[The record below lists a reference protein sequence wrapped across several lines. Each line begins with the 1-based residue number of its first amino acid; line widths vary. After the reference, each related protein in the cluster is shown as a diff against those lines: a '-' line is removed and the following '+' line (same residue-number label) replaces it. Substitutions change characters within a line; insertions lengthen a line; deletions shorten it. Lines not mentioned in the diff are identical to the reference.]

1 MSGVAAQLVRDTGD
15 HTEKK
20 KEKKKLQM
28 AENYTIKS
36 IQNKHMY
43 MVYWDW
49 WLNSLKFGLNIILYW
64 IDK

>member
-1 MSGVAAQLVRDTGD
+1 MFSSDWKKKQLEMSGVAAQLVRDTGD

-43 MVYWDW
+43 MVY
-49 WLNSLKFGLNIILYW
+49 
-64 IDK
+64 